1 SALIL
6 ALPEGSENFM
16 VYYDASHKGLC
27 AVLLQKE
34 KVIEYAPRQLKAHE
48 KNNTTHDPELGVKEL
63 NLRQRRRLELFSD
76 YDREIRYHP
85 GKANVVADALR
96 RKERSKPLR
105 VWALVM
111 TIDKIYQDLKE
122 LYWWPNIKAE
132 IATYV
137 SKCLTCAKVKLPY
150 CIKAAPFKALYGRK
164 CRSPIYW
171 AEVGH
176 SQLTG
181 PEIIHETT
189 KKIVQIRSLIQAARD
204 RQKSYADLSRVH
216 STFYVSNLKKYM
228 SDEPLAIPL
237 DEIQVDKKLHFI
249 EEPIEVMDREVRCLK
264 QSRIL
269 NVKALR
275 RKP

>member
-1 SALIL
+1 
-6 ALPEGSENFM
+6 
-16 VYYDASHKGLC
+16 
-27 AVLLQKE
+27 
-34 KVIEYAPRQLKAHE
+34 
-48 KNNTTHDPELGVKEL
+48 KEL

-76 YDREIRYHP
+76 YDREIRYHS

-122 LYWWPNIKAE
+122 LYWWPNMKAE
-132 IATYV
+132 ISTYV
-137 SKCLTCAKVKLPY
+137 SKCLTCAKVK
-150 CIKAAPFKALYGRK
+150 AAPFKALYGRK
-164 CRSPIYW
+164 CQSPIYW

-204 RQKSYADLSRVH
+204 HQKSYADVRRKPLEFQVGDKLSRVH
-216 STFYVSNLKKYM
+216 STFYVSNLKKCM

-249 EEPIEVMDREVRCLK
+249 EEPIEVMDREDKEIDKLMDLISLLFKKIYKPTNNNLRTSSNT
-264 QSRIL
+264 SRA
-269 NVKALR
+269 NQDNSLR
-275 RKP
+275 INRGTG